1 LVVLCSVEVLV
12 LHFVSG
18 HHAGPG
24 ITPGTTLCDT
34 RWWFTLFTSTD

>member
-1 LVVLCSVEVLV
+1 VLCSVEVLV

-24 ITPGTTLCDT
+24 ITPGTTLT
-34 RWWFTLFTSTD
+34 AM